1 MIRLHPL
8 NRWNVSNC
16 WCEKCTPEV
25 EVCKLHLSSDYWD
38 VRIFFDLFLSINVSI
53 HPLPLW
59 KIKTTHGNA
68 FVVYSFFSMINS
80 CLLNFT
86 AEPSQK
92 SESGFKTFGW
102 GKKLTL
108 AAEQQQHIP
117 RPVYHNQ
124 TLIKPLCKQS
134 LCLCASGITL
144 NLILSVLIW
153 VLLWANLFSMILSCS
168 LGSLLQLR
176 FRKPNAWAPNTIC
189 LWNNSSIWIHLLI
202 CPGTNYMYECTR
214 PTFPTPFISALS
226 LRQVDQLP
234 LQTEGSQVLN
244 LNEPVKVFAIPCV
257 WQTLF
262 ADPCR

>member
-1 MIRLHPL
+1 MICLHPL

-25 EVCKLHLSSDYWD
+25 EVCKRHLSSDYWD
-38 VRIFFDLFLSINVSI
+38 VRIFFLSINDSI

-59 KIKTTHGNA
+59 KIKTMHGNA
-68 FVVYSFFSMINS
+68 FVVYSLFSMINS

-86 AEPSQK
+86 AKPSQK

-102 GKKLTL
+102 EKNSHWQLNNNNT
-108 AAEQQQHIP
+108 IP

-176 FRKPNAWAPNTIC
+176 FRKPKP
-189 LWNNSSIWIHLLI
+189 
-202 CPGTNYMYECTR
+202 E
-214 PTFPTPFISALS
+214 
-226 LRQVDQLP
+226 
-234 LQTEGSQVLN
+234 LQTPSACGTTAQFGST
-244 LNEPVKVFAIPCV
+244 C
-257 WQTLF
+257 
-262 ADPCR
+262 